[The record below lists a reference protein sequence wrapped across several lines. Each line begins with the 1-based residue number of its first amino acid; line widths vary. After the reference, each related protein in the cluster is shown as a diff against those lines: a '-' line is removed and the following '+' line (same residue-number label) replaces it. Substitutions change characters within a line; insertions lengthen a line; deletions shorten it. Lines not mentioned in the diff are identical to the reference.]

1 MADTLAH
8 RGPDDAGTVWKEDVR
23 AGLGFRRLAVL
34 DPSPAGHQPMMDE
47 RGDLI
52 VVLNG
57 EIYNFR
63 ELRRELEAA
72 GCGFR
77 SSGDTEVVLRAW
89 ERWGEETLVRLNG
102 MFALAVLDLRG
113 RRLFLARDR
122 VGVKPLYYH
131 ASGSRFVFGSEI
143 KAILASGLYQ
153 PELDRQALF
162 DYLTYL
168 YVPCPNTMYS
178 GIGQVPPGH
187 VLEIRL
193 EVGEPIVR
201 PYWRLEWNAA
211 GAPAVGPRELRDELS
226 RAVRRQMVSDVPLG
240 AFLSGGLDSAIMT
253 ALMAEASSD
262 PLRTFTVVFEGQDLR
277 SYDESARAREIS
289 ERFGTSHTEIPVA
302 VDAEGLIGTVE
313 GFDEP
318 FGNPT
323 AHLMRLISEAARP
336 EVTVA
341 LCGAGGDEL
350 FAGYPRY
357 RAATL
362 ARRWGWAIKLLA
374 PGARRALAL
383 ASDDYETMR
392 LRRIREFFEGW
403 SPDPVR
409 RFVAWTY
416 FLDDEQKIAL
426 LRQTGEVLAPSDRI
440 VAAHVNLQ
448 EADRDGNQWLMAD
461 VATFLI
467 DNVLAYTDRMS
478 MAVGLEVRVPYLD
491 HELVELAFRIPFE
504 DKLQGRR
511 TKAVLREAFRGLI
524 PDHVLDGPKKGFN
537 VPLGLW
543 IRDELDV
550 YFDRYMNAEW
560 VNDQNLFNWEE
571 IQRLRSEHRS
581 GRRDNSYPLF
591 GILMFDIWYRR
602 YLLGEPLPTF
612 RLARRRAVT

>member
-1 MADTLAH
+1 
-8 RGPDDAGTVWKEDVR
+8 
-23 AGLGFRRLAVL
+23 
-34 DPSPAGHQPMMDE
+34 
-47 RGDLI
+47 
-52 VVLNG
+52 
-57 EIYNFR
+57 
-63 ELRRELEAA
+63 
-72 GCGFR
+72 
-77 SSGDTEVVLRAW
+77 
-89 ERWGEETLVRLNG
+89 
-102 MFALAVLDLRG
+102 
-113 RRLFLARDR
+113 
-122 VGVKPLYYH
+122 
-131 ASGSRFVFGSEI
+131 
-143 KAILASGLYQ
+143 
-153 PELDRQALF
+153 
-162 DYLTYL
+162 
-168 YVPCPNTMYS
+168 
-178 GIGQVPPGH
+178 
-187 VLEIRL
+187 
-193 EVGEPIVR
+193 
-201 PYWRLEWNAA
+201 
-211 GAPAVGPRELRDELS
+211 
-226 RAVRRQMVSDVPLG
+226 
-240 AFLSGGLDSAIMT
+240 
-253 ALMAEASSD
+253 
-262 PLRTFTVVFEGQDLR
+262 
-277 SYDESARAREIS
+277 
-289 ERFGTSHTEIPVA
+289 
-302 VDAEGLIGTVE
+302 
-313 GFDEP
+313 
-318 FGNPT
+318 
-323 AHLMRLISEAARP
+323 MRLISEAARP

-362 ARRWGWAIKLLA
+362 ARRWGWAMKLLA

-426 LRQTGEVLAPSDRI
+426 LRQTGEMLAPSDRI
-440 VAAHVNLQ
+440 LAAHVNLQ
-448 EADRDGNQWLMAD
+448 EADRDGNQWLTAD
-461 VATFLI
+461 VATFLV

-504 DKLQGRR
+504 DKLQGRC

-560 VNDQNLFNWEE
+560 VHDQNLFNWEE

-581 GRRDNSYPLF
+581 GRRDHAYPLF

-602 YLLGEPLPTF
+602 YLLEEPLPTLD
-612 RLARRRAVT
+612 RLGAER